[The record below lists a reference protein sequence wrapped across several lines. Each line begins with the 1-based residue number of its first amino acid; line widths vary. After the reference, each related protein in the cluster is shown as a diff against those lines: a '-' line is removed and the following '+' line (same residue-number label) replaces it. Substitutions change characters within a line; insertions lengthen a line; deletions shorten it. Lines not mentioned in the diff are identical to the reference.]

1 MKNPVA
7 TLTSRLSLHSAR
19 VFAFAALGLLLVVFA
34 WRSEDAAN
42 AKLSVTK
49 TQALNLAR
57 SAAAYQQAQLDQ
69 AQQLLHVLSGIS
81 LVQKYDAAACNAFL
95 ARQLERFPQ
104 YQNLAFANTQG
115 SVWCRAKALSETLV
129 LPPMTNQ
136 QKPLL
141 FVVPNKHLVFALPH
155 FAADGRRQGA
165 VIAILP
171 VQDFFPPLDAT
182 LPQASAFGLADT
194 AGKLLAASPAQAMA
208 VGSTPAANAEY
219 WYATQPV
226 SGAADELQLLL
237 RLPVAASTWKTHWSL
252 LLLLAVGSGL
262 AAWRFGRWPAL
273 SASVRQMYAQV
284 LSQAQ
289 SRVLSQVKAKL
300 QRFTPQLEPQARSE
314 PTSHSNT
321 QQLRSAYA
329 ELKGAFVKKEERV
342 RQLVHLDELSQR
354 LQSCVSATEL
364 ADAVGHCAQALFPE
378 CHGALFLRTDIDH
391 FSLALSWGDTTL
403 TQSLQSLDC
412 HGLHNGRNHIGNGT
426 SDSSCA
432 HAKAADDYV
441 CLPLQTASGPLGLLY
456 LTNLQG
462 AGSLRT
468 PPWAAT
474 AIAERTTIALAALRR
489 QEQLQS
495 RAIRD
500 ALTGLFNRGFMEE
513 ALAIEQRRALR
524 RGSSIGV
531 MMLDVD
537 HFKRYNDSFGH
548 AAGDALLR
556 AIGGILQRTVRE
568 GDMPCRYGGEE
579 FVVILP
585 GADLA
590 NTRQR
595 AEVLRAAIA
604 NWRPEPSDSA
614 LGSVTVSIGVACFP
628 GHGNTWQAALKLA
641 DEALYAAKD
650 AGRNRVVVAAMQE
663 MEAAVTA

>member
-1 MKNPVA
+1 MKNPLA
-7 TLTSRLSLHSAR
+7 TRISRLSLHSAR
-19 VFAFAALGLLLVVFA
+19 LLAFAALGLLLIVFA
-34 WRSEDAAN
+34 WRSENAAG
-42 AKLSVTK
+42 AKSSVSK

-57 SAAAYQQAQLDQ
+57 SAAAYQQAQLEQ
-69 AQQLLHVLSGIS
+69 TQQLLHALSGIS
-81 LVQKYDAAACNAFL
+81 LVQKYGAAACNAFL

-104 YQNLAFANTQG
+104 YQNLAFVNTQG
-115 SVWCRAKALSETLV
+115 SVWCRAKALSEALV
-129 LPPMTNQ
+129 LPPMTTQ

-141 FVVPNKHLVFALPH
+141 FAAANNHLVFALPH

-171 VQDFFPPLDAT
+171 AQDFFPPLDAA
-182 LPQASAFGLADT
+182 LPQASAFGLADA
-194 AGKLLAASPAQAMA
+194 AGKLLAAFPAQAMA
-208 VGSTPAANAEY
+208 VGSTPADSAAY
-219 WYATQPV
+219 WYATQPIL
-226 SGAADELQLLL
+226 GAADEMQVLL
-237 RLPVAASTWKTHWSL
+237 RLPVASSAWKTHLSL
-252 LLLLAVGSGL
+252 LLLLAAGSAL
-262 AAWRFGRWPAL
+262 AAWRFGRWGRWGCWPAL
-273 SASVRQMYAQV
+273 SARVRQVYAQ
-284 LSQAQ
+284 LHFQM
-289 SRVLSQVKAKL
+289 KPKL
-300 QRFTPQLEPQARSE
+300 QRAPASE
-314 PTSHSNT
+314 PKSHSNT

-354 LQSCVSATEL
+354 LQCCASSTEL
-364 ADAVGHCAQALFPE
+364 VDAVARCAQALFPE
-378 CHGALFLRTDIDH
+378 CHGALFLRADIDH
-391 FSLALSWGDTTL
+391 FGLALSWGDTTL
-403 TQSLQSLDC
+403 AQSLQSLDC
-412 HGLHNGRNHIGNGT
+412 HALHSGRNYASHGA
-426 SDSSCA
+426 SASCCA
-432 HAKAADDYV
+432 HAKTADDYV

-456 LTNLQG
+456 LANLQSVG
-462 AGSLRT
+462 TKRT

-556 AIGGILQRTVRE
+556 AIGGILQRTVRD

-595 AEVLRAAIA
+595 AEVLRRAIE
-604 NWRPEPSDSA
+604 NWRPEPGDSA
-614 LGSVTVSIGVACFP
+614 LGSVTASIGVACFP
-628 GHGNTWQAALKLA
+628 GHGKTWQAALKLA

-663 MEAAVTA
+663 MQAAVTA